1 MNVTFSTALTSEND
15 DFSHVAHVRLRPVNG
30 SGTSRAF
37 LAVYRSWTPGESGH
51 IYELTVEHDADFE
64 YFAAFDL

>member
-1 MNVTFSTALTSEND
+1 MIFHCWYSRHSVYKLCDHAL
-15 DFSHVAHVRLRPVNG
+15 FFHA
-30 SGTSRAF
+30 
-37 LAVYRSWTPGESGH
+37 YRSWTPGESGH